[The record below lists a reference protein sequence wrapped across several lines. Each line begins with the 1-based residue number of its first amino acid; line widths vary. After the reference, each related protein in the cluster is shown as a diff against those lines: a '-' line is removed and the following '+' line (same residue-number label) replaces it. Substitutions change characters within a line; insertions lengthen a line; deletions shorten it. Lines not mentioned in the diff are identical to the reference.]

1 MLTSLRRLIGAGSFA
16 LLVVGASLDLGAQV
30 TKTKKDSTQKK
41 DSASAS
47 MADMPGMDMAG
58 AHAPHTMIEP
68 LGIPMDRMGSGTTW
82 LPDAVSLPARHFMTG
97 SWETMLHGFAFVHED
112 AQQDARGAS
121 QVGSL
126 NWAMLMAS
134 HNLSGGRLQLRTMLS
149 LDPWTVT
156 DRGYPLLLQTGESFH
171 GEPLHDRQHPHD
183 FLMELGA
190 IYERAMTRSV
200 GVELYA
206 APSGEPALG
215 PVAFM
220 HRPSAMDNPA
230 APLGHHWQDATH
242 IAFGVVTAG
251 VFTYRWKIEG
261 SAFNGREPDENRW
274 NIDPI
279 RLDSYS
285 GRVTFNPTVHWSFT
299 AGYGYLHEPEAR
311 QPNLSIH
318 RAAASALYGRK
329 LGGDGQWATTFVW
342 GTNAVSGAAL
352 SNSFLVESEAV
363 LNKRSTVFGRAEWVE
378 KSAEDLVLDVPPT
391 SFSPDRRF
399 GVSTLSLGYVGEIK
413 RWSGATLGLG
423 GMGTVNFVPVALAST
438 YGSRTPLGLW
448 VFVRLRPV
456 HGPETPMMNMPMGD
470 MR

>member
-1 MLTSLRRLIGAGSFA
+1 MLTSFWRLTGATSFA
-16 LLVVGASLDLGAQV
+16 LLALGVSLDLHAQT
-30 TKTKKDSTQKK
+30 TKTKKDSTQKR
-41 DSASAS
+41 DTTS
-47 MADMPGMDMAG
+47 MVDMPGMNMSG
-58 AHAPHTMIEP
+58 AHASPAMIAP

-97 SWETMLHGFAFVHED
+97 SWETMLHGVVFVHED
-112 AQQDARGAS
+112 AQQDSRGAS
-121 QVGSL
+121 QAGSL

-134 HNLSGGRLQLRTMLS
+134 HNLSGGDFQVRTMLS
-149 LDPWTVT
+149 LDRWTVT
-156 DRGYPLLLQTGESFH
+156 NRGYPLLLQSGESFH

-190 IYERAMTRSV
+190 IYERAVTRSV

-230 APLGHHWQDATH
+230 APIGHHWQDATH

-251 VFTYRWKIEG
+251 VFTYRWKFEG
-261 SAFNGREPDENRW
+261 SVFNGREPDENRW

-285 GRVTFNPTVHWSFT
+285 GRVTFNPTVNWSFT
-299 AGYGYLHEPEAR
+299 TGYGYLHEPEA
-311 QPNLSIH
+311 QEPNLSFH

-329 LGGDGQWATTFVW
+329 LGDQGQWAAAFVW
-342 GTNAVSGAAL
+342 GANAVSGAAL
-352 SNSFLVESEAV
+352 SNSLLVESEAV
-363 LNKRSTVFGRAEWVE
+363 LKKRSTVFGRAEWVQ
-378 KSAEDLVLDVPPT
+378 KSADDLVLDVPLA

-413 RWSGATLGLG
+413 RWSGATLGVG
-423 GMGTVNFVPVALAST
+423 GMGTVNFIPEVLEPA
-438 YGSRTPLGLW
+438 YGSRAPLGLW

-456 HGPETPMMNMPMGD
+456 HGPEMPMMNIPMGG